1 MTVTPEMLI
10 VGLIALIIGIL
21 IGTFGT
27 LAAKRVKRVG
37 TFNINHSDPTKDFVN
52 LHLDCDLPA
61 IEDSKVVAFKVV
73 VE

>member
-10 VGLIALIIGIL
+10 VGLIALVIGIL
-21 IGTFGT
+21 IGIFGT
-27 LAAKRVKRVG
+27 LAAKKAKTVG
-37 TFNINHSDPTKDFVN
+37 TFNINHSDPSKDFIN

-61 IEDSKVVAFKVV
+61 IEDNKVIAFKVV

>member
-10 VGLIALIIGIL
+10 VSLIALIAGIL
-21 IGTFGT
+21 IGTFST
-27 LAAKRVKRVG
+27 LAVKRVKNVG
-37 TFNINHSDPTKDFVN
+37 TFNINHSDPSKDFVN

-61 IEDSKVVAFKVV
+61 IENSKVIAFRVV